1 MLDHPESEGR
11 TWTGFKWNALKIER
25 HLKEVRSRWSWT
37 RRWVKEEHGKA
48 WELGTLPMRAMFIG
62 NRVGSPVLESTGWV
76 SYQRPFLHV
85 IESFQ
90 VMFMNTSF
98 TQHVVVLTTL
108 EEHHHEEEPG
118 FTTKDNYHWTQEQE
132 KVPHIYVH
140 KTCFCYIDGF
150 RDKCNSKKTWT
161 HKNCHW
167 NYLILPRLSFW

>member
-1 MLDHPESEGR
+1 MWAHLGTPWKVKVSAYQWKVKVLALLRKPENVNVLDHPESEGR
-11 TWTGFKWNALKIER
+11 TWTGFKWNALKIPR

-37 RRWVKEEHGKA
+37 RRWVREEHGKP
-48 WELGTLPMRAMFIG
+48 WELGTLLMRAIFIG

-108 EEHHHEEEPG
+108 DEHHHEEEPG

-132 KVPHIYVH
+132 KVPHI
-140 KTCFCYIDGF
+140 
-150 RDKCNSKKTWT
+150 WT
-161 HKNCHW
+161 
-167 NYLILPRLSFW
+167 